1 MRLRNLY
8 EGGWDTT
15 VTQGTVIKP
24 ATIAIALD
32 RMDALISGFNTWL
45 DRKGYGRVRVE
56 IGGPT
61 GSGTYYKQDAKD
73 DPNKEYGDID
83 LQLVGPPSDNMT
95 QYQYATHWN
104 NLFDQYARE
113 EKPRG
118 LHPTEGRLGH
128 PIVEV
133 GPDQWVQ
140 VDLMWHEPRLRDWGK
155 ARVTPQRGVKGLLMG
170 NLFSVLGELLG
181 MSIQHA
187 GVQLKTVDGQQVP
200 FSKQKGVKIHTLS
213 TDPRRFLTDILRH
226 EARAIKGMTGEP
238 AMDPMLAANQGID
251 PGNVQIGSMV
261 KGIRGLAAS
270 LERNGLFGQGNL
282 EQFRDAREF
291 LARFMERYEGK
302 AMGDIAS
309 AKRDKAETPEAK
321 ARAEADRQKVM
332 SGLHLVKELFA
343 KPADGG

>member
-1 MRLRNLY
+1 MRLRNLR

-45 DRKGYGRVRVE
+45 DRKGHGRVQVQ

-61 GSGTYYKQDAKD
+61 GSGTYYKHDAKD

-83 LQLVGPPSDNMT
+83 LQLVGPPSENMT
-95 QYQYATHWN
+95 QYQYSTHWN
-104 NLFDQYARE
+104 NLFQQYLSE

-118 LHPTEGRLGH
+118 VHPTEGRLGH

-170 NLFSVLGELLG
+170 NLFSVLGELLN

-213 TDPRRFLTDILRH
+213 MDPRNFLADILRH
-226 EARAIKGMTGEP
+226 EAKSIKGAIDDP
-238 AMDPMLAANQGID
+238 PMDPLLAANPGID
-251 PGNVQIGSMV
+251 PNNVQIKNMV
-261 KGIRGLAAS
+261 DGIKGLVAS
-270 LERNGLFGQGNL
+270 LEQNGLFGQGNL
-282 EQFRDAREF
+282 SGFEDANDF
-291 LARFMERYEGK
+291 LGKFMDRYEGK
-302 AMGDIAS
+302 ALGDIAS
-309 AKRDKAETPEAK
+309 AKRDKAMTPEAK

-332 SGLHLVKELFA
+332 SGLKLVKGLFA
-343 KPADGG
+343 